1 MSCFFSTPRLYHKPP
16 DRFPRSF
23 VFTPT
28 RETQLGIFSRRKD
41 KKRSQRGGEGRDEWI
56 WDPQIRSAGCA
67 RIVHLHCRLL
77 CAAVVR
83 VVRLVVHHQLIV
95 HKVEAVG
102 LRLVRV
108 QDHLP
113 DCEEAPNTRSVH
125 KNSNRQ
131 KKTKHF
137 F

>member
-1 MSCFFSTPRLYHKPP
+1 MLQRNTAWHLLKTERQEAESERWGRLRRV
-16 DRFPRSF
+16 D
-23 VFTPT
+23 
-28 RETQLGIFSRRKD
+28 LGSA
-41 KKRSQRGGEGRDEWI
+41 
-56 WDPQIRSAGCA
+56 IRPAGCV

-77 CAAVVR
+77 RAAVVR

-113 DCEEAPNTRSVH
+113 DCEEAPNTR
-125 KNSNRQ
+125 
-131 KKTKHF
+131 
-137 F
+137 